1 MTYFSIKNQWNNSII
16 DRKNGFANIL
26 MDNTLTKCTRIQCWL
41 NCKEK
46 KINKYNN
53 WANCLVLRERFN
65 EIWLD
70 DGTIELIL
78 IEFAWQPLNI
88 RENWL
93 FASFLFETFKLK
105 WTFFYDGKKTSEMPT
120 KESEN
125 LLEKSM
131 KRKKKIISLNRGGG
145 NDWMCR
151 KCFAPKK
158 NGPSININS
167 IECHVLYGFR
177 VRNAESFY
185 VEIIIEWY
193 WLRHFIAKFAIFI

>member
-1 MTYFSIKNQWNNSII
+1 
-16 DRKNGFANIL
+16 

-131 KRKKKIISLNRGGG
+131 KRKKKNYFSKSRRWKWLNVSEMFCAKKEWPINQYQFNWMSCTLWISCKKCWIVLRRNYYWMILTSTFHCQICYIYIIATDFCTIWIDDWFSIPLNS
-145 NDWMCR
+145 W
-151 KCFAPKK
+151 
-158 NGPSININS
+158 
-167 IECHVLYGFR
+167 
-177 VRNAESFY
+177 
-185 VEIIIEWY
+185 
-193 WLRHFIAKFAIFI
+193 